1 MAFWKRRGKAEE
13 EASTKGPAGSSVGR
27 SAGKAGTRPGAGS
40 GSGAAAAAAG
50 TGPGGGRGNSGKAG
64 AHPKP
69 GSGPSPG
76 LDTTT
81 FLRGDTGEDSR
92 SLELLLH
99 TIAKVSAS
107 RDLESLLDFVVDS
120 SIEATGAERGFLV
133 LMDDRTG
140 GQVVRVAR
148 ERNSD
153 GASASLGRD
162 VKYSTSVVKHVVDS
176 DSPIKTTLQKDGEG
190 LDLGNSVF
198 DLKLRAVMC
207 VPLVPRSGSSGDAPV
222 SQSDNPT
229 EGTIEALPRG
239 ALYVD
244 SRAAT
249 RDFVAEDLA
258 LFHALAQHIAI
269 ALENAQLNLHSIE
282 RARLERSL
290 EIAAEIQ
297 SGLMPKSPPSI
308 DGFDLFG
315 WYRSAE
321 HASGDFYDFVRTKTG
336 GVAAVVGDVT
346 GHGVGPALVTATAQ
360 ASLRSYARVLEDPGA
375 VVTML
380 NADLSERMDDGMF
393 LTLFV
398 AELEVGGGVR
408 ILNAGHTPPLI
419 WRAATQTIESIPSDG
434 PALGLMEDLEYKA
447 REPIQLDEGDVLL
460 AFTDGLVEARH
471 LDHPERFFE
480 EQGVRAV
487 LADRGHEKA
496 TARETVEAV
505 AKAALEFAAGA
516 REDDVTIV
524 AIRRVAS
531 SA

>member
-1 MAFWKRRGKAEE
+1 MAFWKRRGKADELPTQ
-13 EASTKGPAGSSVGR
+13 AKGPGPDGPQAPAERAPGGSAAGPAQRPVP
-27 SAGKAGTRPGAGS
+27 AGTTA
-40 GSGAAAAAAG
+40 
-50 TGPGGGRGNSGKAG
+50 
-64 AHPKP
+64 
-69 GSGPSPG
+69 
-76 LDTTT
+76 

-92 SLELLLH
+92 SLELLLD
-99 TIAKVSAS
+99 TIARVSAS

-133 LMDDRTG
+133 LMDDATG

-148 ERNSD
+148 ERHAD
-153 GASASLGRD
+153 GRSVPLGRD
-162 VKYSTSVVKHVVDS
+162 VKYSTSVVKRVVDTHV
-176 DSPIKTTLQKDGEG
+176 PIKTTLQKDGED
-190 LDLGNSVF
+190 LELGNSVF

-207 VPLVPRSGSSGDAPV
+207 VPLVPRGVEGDAGPHDRAA
-222 SQSDNPT
+222 S
-229 EGTIEALPRG
+229 GALPRG

-249 RDFVAEDLA
+249 RDFAPEDLA

-269 ALENAQLNLHSIE
+269 ALENAQLNLHSID

-297 SGLMPKSPPSI
+297 AGLMPKASPELE
-308 DGFDLFG
+308 GFDLFG

-321 HASGDFYDFVRTKTG
+321 HASGDFYDFVRTRAG
-336 GVAAVVGDVT
+336 GVVAVVGDVT

-360 ASLRSYARVLEDPGA
+360 ASLRSYAKVLDDPGA

-380 NADLSERMDDGMF
+380 NSDLSERMDDGMF

-398 AELEVGGGVR
+398 ADLEADGKVHV
-408 ILNAGHTPPLI
+408 LNAGHTPPLL
-419 WRAATQTIESIPSDG
+419 WRAATRTIESIESDG
-434 PALGLMEDLEYKA
+434 PALGLMEDMEYRA
-447 REPIQLDEGDVLL
+447 RAPIQMEPGDVLL

-487 LADRGHEKA
+487 LADQGHSGS

-505 AKAALEFAAGA
+505 AQAALEFAQGA

-524 AIRRVAS
+524 AIRRVA
-531 SA
+531 AE

>member
-1 MAFWKRRGKAEE
+1 MAFWKRRATADDSDPAPERAPAAPDRSSSMSSPPAP
-13 EASTKGPAGSSVGR
+13 ASSHS
-27 SAGKAGTRPGAGS
+27 
-40 GSGAAAAAAG
+40 
-50 TGPGGGRGNSGKAG
+50 
-64 AHPKP
+64 
-69 GSGPSPG
+69 
-76 LDTTT
+76 TT
-81 FLRGDTGEDSR
+81 FLRGDIGEDAR
-92 SLELLLH
+92 SLELLLD
-99 TIAKVSAS
+99 TIARVSHS

-133 LMDDRTG
+133 LMDDRAG

-148 ERNSD
+148 ERRSD
-153 GASASLGRD
+153 GTAAPLGRD
-162 VKYSTSVVKHVVDS
+162 VKYSTSVVKRVVETDE
-176 DSPIKTTLQKDGEG
+176 PLKTTLQKGGEE

-207 VPLVPRSGSSGDAPV
+207 VPLAPRVGGADSSAP
-222 SQSDNPT
+222 
-229 EGTIEALPRG
+229 GGEASAVLPRG

-244 SRAAT
+244 SKAAT
-249 RDFVAEDLA
+249 RHFVSEDLA

-269 ALENAQLNLHSIE
+269 ALENAQLNLDSLE
-282 RARLERSL
+282 KLRLEKSL

-297 SGLMPKSPPSI
+297 SGLMPKSPPAI

-321 HASGDFYDFVRTKTG
+321 HASGDFYDFVRTKGG

-360 ASLRSYARVLEDPGA
+360 AGLRSYAKVLEDPGA

-380 NADLSERMDDGMF
+380 NSDLSERMDDGIF

-398 AELEVGGGVR
+398 ADLAADGLIRV
-408 ILNAGHTPPLI
+408 LNAGHTPPLI
-419 WRAATQTIESIPSDG
+419 WRAETSTIESIQSDG
-434 PALGLMEDLEYKA
+434 PALGLMEDMAYAAK
-447 REPIQLDEGDVLL
+447 EPIQLAPGDMLL

-471 LDHPERFFE
+471 PDHPDRFFE

-487 LADRGHEKA
+487 LADQGHA
-496 TARETVEAV
+496 GAGARETVEAV
-505 AKAALEFAAGA
+505 AGAALEFAEGA

-524 AIRRVAS
+524 AIRRVDAS
-531 SA
+531 

>member
-1 MAFWKRRGKAEE
+1 MAFWKRRGKSE
-13 EASTKGPAGSSVGR
+13 EAAGKNGPAGASVG
-27 SAGKAGTRPGAGS
+27 GN
-40 GSGAAAAAAG
+40 AG
-50 TGPGGGRGNSGKAG
+50 TGAARARGPGGASAAQGSGNRGNSGKA
-64 AHPKP
+64 AANSKP
-69 GSGPSPG
+69 GAGPGAGVG

-148 ERNSD
+148 ERSAD
-153 GASASLGRD
+153 GTSASLGRD
-162 VKYSTSVVKHVVDS
+162 VKYSTSVVKNVVDS
-176 DSPIKTTLQKDGEG
+176 GTPIKTTLQKDGEG
-190 LDLGNSVF
+190 LNLGNSIF

-207 VPLVPRSGSSGDAPV
+207 VPMVARSGAGGDTGEAGPEAADA
-222 SQSDNPT
+222 SDST
-229 EGTIEALPRG
+229 GALPRG

-269 ALENAQLNLHSIE
+269 ALENAQLNIHSIE
-282 RARLERSL
+282 RARLDRSL

-321 HASGDFYDFVRTKTG
+321 HASGDFYDFVRTKAG

-380 NADLSERMDDGMF
+380 NSDLSERMDDGMF

-398 AELEVGGGVR
+398 ADLENDGSVT

-419 WRAATQTIESIPSDG
+419 WRAATQTIDTIPADG
-434 PALGLMEDLEYKA
+434 PALGLMEDLEYEA
-447 REPIQLDEGDVLL
+447 REPIHLAEGDVLL

-471 LDHPERFFE
+471 PDHPEVFFE
-480 EQGVRAV
+480 EHGVRAV
-487 LADRGHEKA
+487 LADRGHDKA

-505 AKAALEFAAGA
+505 AKAALEFAEGA

-531 SA
+531 A